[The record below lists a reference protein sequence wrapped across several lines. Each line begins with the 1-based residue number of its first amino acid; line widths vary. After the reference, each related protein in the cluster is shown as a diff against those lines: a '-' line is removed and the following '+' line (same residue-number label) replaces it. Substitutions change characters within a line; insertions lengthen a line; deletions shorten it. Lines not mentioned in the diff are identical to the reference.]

1 MENRY
6 QFVIGFLTILN
17 AVVLVLLAGLVRDT
31 RHDVNALRGVL
42 ASKQDLVNIAA
53 PKLTLFHEEKC
64 TTCHTERRF
73 AGPHDGGGQMER
85 IVVQMSKLPDA
96 RISKKEMD
104 KIHASLE
111 LLRCSQCHG
120 ADQLRQLAIKSP
132 SDRMRIVR
140 EMVAKPGSR
149 LTPDEVTRVLR
160 AYEQMIGF

>member
-6 QFVIGFLTILN
+6 QFVVGFLTILN
-17 AVVLVLLAGLVRDT
+17 AVMIVLLAGLVRDT

-42 ASKQDLVNIAA
+42 ANKQDLVNIAA

-64 TTCHTERRF
+64 TGCHTERRF
-73 AGPHDGGGQMER
+73 ASPHNGQGQIER
-85 IVVQMSKLPDA
+85 VVAKMSKLSDA
-96 RISKKEMD
+96 RIGKKEMD

-132 SDRMRIVR
+132 AERMRIVR
-140 EMVAKPGSR
+140 EMIAKPGSR

-160 AYEQMIGF
+160 AYEQMVGF

>member
-64 TTCHTERRF
+64 TTGHTERRF

>member
-6 QFVIGFLTILN
+6 QFVVGFLTILN
-17 AVVLVLLAGLVRDT
+17 AVLIVLLAGLVRDT
-31 RHDVNALRGVL
+31 RQDVNALRGVL

-64 TTCHTERRF
+64 TGCHTERRF
-73 AGPHDGGGQMER
+73 VGPHTSGGQIEQ
-85 IVVQMSKLPDA
+85 IVAQMSKLPDA
-96 RISKKEMD
+96 HITKKDLD

-120 ADQLRQLAIKSP
+120 VDQLRQLAIKSP
-132 SDRMRIVR
+132 TERMRIVR

-149 LTPDEVTRVLR
+149 LSPDDVTRVLR
-160 AYEQMIGF
+160 AYELMIGF

>member
-1 MENRY
+1 MDNRY
-6 QFVIGFLTILN
+6 RFVVSFL
-17 AVVLVLLAGLVRDT
+17 LVLNTLLTGLLCGLLRDT
-31 RHDVNALRGVL
+31 RQDVNALRAVL
-42 ASKQDLVNIAA
+42 ASKQDLVNIAG

-64 TTCHTERRF
+64 TSCHTERRF
-73 AGPHDGGGQMER
+73 AGSHEAGDQIER
-85 IVVQMSKLPDA
+85 IVAQMSKLPDVH
-96 RISKKEMD
+96 ISKKDQD

-132 SDRMRIVR
+132 AERKRTVR